1 MPKPILRARPAPRL
15 AEPRISE
22 PLLSLFAAVSPV
34 YLRFALRFRSVS
46 LLGAD
51 RAVEAF
57 RDFQEGRTRLVV
69 AFRHP
74 YGDEPQLV
82 AHAIARSIPR
92 AARRSGRPLPRRT
105 HAHFV
110 HGYEVPLWMGPFV
123 RWLLPRA
130 GAVPVHHVKFDKA
143 GMARIR
149 DLLANGKHP
158 LAIAPEGQVSYTS
171 EAVPRLERG
180 TELLCRWCLAD
191 LAKAGRS
198 ETVQVLPV
206 SVHYR
211 YGRGGKRAL
220 ERILRLLENACGLPR
235 RPGASAHQRLRAAA
249 EATVAAAERFYAE
262 LDRSEG
268 ALPGSAAAAEA
279 PSLNARFGAVVEAAL
294 RAGERALRL
303 PSDGDVPR
311 RFYRIRQAGWDRI
324 YRDGLDSLPPLDR
337 ALADRETAEAWYAMR
352 HMELADLGSYLDF
365 DSLREDDPIERYM
378 ETADNYWDLTSR
390 LRGGNIS
397 DRLNI
402 AKKDAVLVFG
412 RPLDAA
418 HPGDAASAEGLTA
431 DLERSYLDC
440 VDEYVKE
447 YRHGE
452 R

>member
-1 MPKPILRARPAPRL
+1 MPKPILRTRPAPRL

-22 PLLSLFAAVSPV
+22 PLLGLFAAVSPA

-46 LLGAD
+46 LLGVD

-74 YGDEPQLV
+74 YGDEPQLM

-92 AARRSGRPLPRRT
+92 AARKAGRPLPRRA

-123 RWLLPRA
+123 RWLLPRS
-130 GAVPVHHVKFDKA
+130 GALPIHHVKFDKA

-149 DLLANGKHP
+149 DLLANGDYP
-158 LAIAPEGQVSYTS
+158 LAIAPEGQVSYSS
-171 EAVPRLERG
+171 ESVPRLERG

-198 ETVQVLPV
+198 EAVRVLPV

-220 ERILRLLENACGLPR
+220 ERTLRLLETACGLPR
-235 RPGASAHQRLRAAA
+235 RPGASPYQRLRAAA
-249 EATVAAAERFYAE
+249 EAAVAAAERFYAE
-262 LDRSEG
+262 LDGASG
-268 ALPGSAAAAEA
+268 ALPAAPEAA
-279 PSLNARFGAVVEAAL
+279 SLNARFGAVVEAAL

-303 PSDGDVPR
+303 HADGDVPR

-324 YRDGLDSLPPLDR
+324 YRDGLDGLPPLDR

-397 DRLNI
+397 DRLNF
-402 AKKDAVLVFG
+402 ARKDAVLVFG
-412 RPLDAA
+412 RPLDAT
-418 HPGDAASAEGLTA
+418 EGLTA

>member
-1 MPKPILRARPAPRL
+1 MPKPILRGRPSPVP

-22 PLLSLFAAVSPV
+22 PLLGLFFAVSPA

-57 RDFQEGRTRLVV
+57 RDFQEGRTRLAV

-74 YGDEPQLV
+74 YGDEPQLM
-82 AHAIARSIPR
+82 AHALARSVPR
-92 AARRSGRPLPRRT
+92 AARKSGRPLPSRV

-123 RWLLPRA
+123 RWLLPRS
-130 GAVPVHHVKFDKA
+130 GAVPIHHVKVDKA

-149 DLLANGKHP
+149 DLFLNGKYP
-158 LAIAPEGQVSYTS
+158 LALAPEGQVSYTS
-171 EAVPRLERG
+171 ESVPRLERG
-180 TELLCRWCLAD
+180 AELLCRWCLAD
-191 LAKAGRS
+191 LAKAGRT
-198 ETVQVLPV
+198 EAVRVLPV

-220 ERILRLLENACGLPR
+220 KRTLRLLEAACGLETCSEDSPY
-235 RPGASAHQRLRAAA
+235 QRLRRAA
-249 EATVAAAERFYAE
+249 EAAVASAERFYAE
-262 LDRSEG
+262 LDRPGRAPAGPEAEG
-268 ALPGSAAAAEA
+268 SG
-279 PSLNARFGAVVEAAL
+279 SLNARFGAVVEAAL
-294 RAGERALRL
+294 RAGERILRL
-303 PSDGDVPR
+303 PSDGDAPR
-311 RFYRIRQAGWDRI
+311 RFYRIRQVGWDRI
-324 YRDGLDSLPPLDR
+324 YRNDLDSLTPLDR

-365 DSLREDDPIERYM
+365 DALREDDPIERYI

-397 DRLNI
+397 DRLNF
-402 AKKDAVLVFG
+402 AQKDAVIVFG

-418 HPGDAASAEGLTA
+418 ASKELTA

-447 YRHGE
+447 YRHGQ